1 MIHPIMTREF
11 ALSLIVQ
18 VLPPRI
24 DPSAILIDYTTMKV
38 CTAWY
43 GGLASGTTWTVEME
57 AIEADWLT
65 RNKTKH

>member
-1 MIHPIMTREF
+1 MTREF
-11 ALSLIVQ
+11 ALSLVQ
-18 VLPPRI
+18 VLPPMI

-38 CTAWY
+38 CTMWYARWY
-43 GGLASGTTWTVEME
+43 GGLAGGMTWTVEME